1 MGLPAEHCDGVHG
14 QVAIFPMA
22 EVLLDLRRMA
32 HLEHRMKRVLA
43 LQVALDRAGFSP
55 GEIDAHGSA
64 NTERALRAFQQAH
77 GLHVTGELDRKTIRT
92 LGQPFVRS
100 VRTYQITGN
109 DLETALDWTSMADML
124 AERFHTSPALLR
136 YLNTDAAFEEGET
149 LLVPNVEPFAVNVKP
164 AAPVVVTVAE
174 RAHMLSVQNANGE
187 VIFHAPLTTAGD
199 DDAFAAVPTCL
210 PRVSVGGIRLTSWDA
225 MRLACLMNGTA
236 KVVMR

>member
-1 MGLPAEHCDGVHG
+1 
-14 QVAIFPMA
+14 
-22 EVLLDLRRMA
+22 MA
-32 HLEHRMKRVLA
+32 HVEPRMKRFLA

-92 LGQPFVRS
+92 LGHPFVRS
-100 VRTYQITGN
+100 VRTYQITSR
-109 DLETALDWTSMADML
+109 DLENALDCASMVDML

-136 YLNTDAAFEEGET
+136 YLNTDATFDEGET
-149 LLVPNVEPFAVNVKP
+149 LLVPNVEPFGIHVRP
-164 AAPVVVTVAE
+164 EAPVVVTVAE
-174 RAHMLSVQNANGE
+174 RAHMLSVQNANGQ
-187 VIFHAPLTTAGD
+187 VIFHAPLTTPGD
-199 DDAFAAVPTCL
+199 DVAFASEPTSL

-225 MRLACLMNGTA
+225 MRLAHLMNGTA

>member
-1 MGLPAEHCDGVHG
+1 
-14 QVAIFPMA
+14 
-22 EVLLDLRRMA
+22 MA
-32 HLEHRMKRVLA
+32 HLEPRMKRVLA

-77 GLHVTGELDRKTIRT
+77 GLHVTGELDRKTVRT

-100 VRTYQITGN
+100 VRTYQITDR
-109 DLETALDWTSMADML
+109 DLESALDCASMADML

-136 YLNTDAAFEEGET
+136 YMNTDARFEEGET
-149 LLVPNVEPFAVNVKP
+149 LLVPNIEPFAILRTD
-164 AAPVVVTVAE
+164 APVVVTVAE
-174 RAHMLSVQNANGE
+174 RAHMLSVQNASGE

-199 DDAFAAVPTCL
+199 EDAFAAEPTCL

-225 MRLACLMNGTA
+225 VRLACLMNGTA

>member
-1 MGLPAEHCDGVHG
+1 
-14 QVAIFPMA
+14 
-22 EVLLDLRRMA
+22 MA
-32 HLEHRMKRVLA
+32 HLEPRMKRVLA

-55 GEIDAHGSA
+55 GEIDAQGSP

-100 VRTYQITGN
+100 VRTYQITDL
-109 DLETALDWTSMADML
+109 DLETALDWTSMAEML
-124 AERFHTSPALLR
+124 AVRFHTSAGLLR
-136 YLNTDAAFEEGET
+136 YLNTDATFEEGET
-149 LLVPNVEPFAVNVKP
+149 LLVPNVEPFAVNVRP
-164 AAPVVVTVAE
+164 QSPVVVTVAE
-174 RAHMLSVQNANGE
+174 RAHMLSVQNAAGE
-187 VIFHAPLTTAGD
+187 VIFHAPLTTAGED
-199 DDAFAAVPTCL
+199 EAFVTEPAGL